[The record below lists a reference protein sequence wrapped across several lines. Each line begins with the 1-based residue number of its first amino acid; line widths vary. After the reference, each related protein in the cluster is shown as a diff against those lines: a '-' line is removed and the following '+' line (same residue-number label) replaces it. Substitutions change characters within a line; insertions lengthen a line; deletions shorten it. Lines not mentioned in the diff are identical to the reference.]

1 MDVAFA
7 ELAAPPVI
15 FPVTTGADQL
25 YTVPDGT
32 ISPPPLLG
40 VTVNEALL
48 QAFTVRLAING
59 LGLTVTVTVNVEPTH
74 EPDTPDVGVTVY
86 TTV

>member
-1 MDVAFA
+1 M
-7 ELAAPPVI
+7 P
-15 FPVTTGADQL
+15 PVTTGVDQL
-25 YTVPDGT
+25 YIVPDGT

-48 QAFTVRLAING
+48 QAFTDRLAING
-59 LGLTVTVTVNVEPTH
+59 LGLTVTVTVNVEPTQL
-74 EPDTPDVGVTVY
+74 PCAPDVGVTVY